1 MQVAKIVRSGSLL
14 SIELPEGFDV
24 GEGEM
29 EITRQGMSILL
40 KPLAT
45 VAPDVDEWAWLDR
58 ITGPWDSDFLAA
70 LEEEMPR
77 QERPDL
83 FK

>member
-1 MQVAKIVRSGSLL
+1 MQIAKIVRSGSLV
-14 SIELPEGFDV
+14 SIELPAGFEV

-29 EITRQGMSILL
+29 EVTREGGSLRLRPVM
-40 KPLAT
+40 PT
-45 VAPDVDEWAWLDR
+45 VSGEDEWGWLDR
-58 ITGPWDSDFLAA
+58 ITGPWDADFCAA
-70 LEEEMPR
+70 LDEDLPP